1 MIRHIRYC
9 AVALWLAGSLA
20 AAPPP
25 AQATQQAPARQQAPA
40 PGRVS
45 EQRVD
50 TAQVVVEDA
59 DAGQTREQF
68 QRLLERY
75 PPGVGRVLKL
85 DPSLMTNGSYL
96 ATYPALQ
103 DFLARNPS
111 VAHNPAYF
119 LENVNIGEGYR
130 DSRSASERMWNE
142 IMSGVAALTV
152 LIVVTGT
159 LVWLVQTVID
169 YRRWNRLSRI
179 QTEVHTKILDRFG
192 SNEELLRYMQ
202 TPAGQ
207 RFLESA
213 PIPLEAEP
221 RRIGAPFSRILWS
234 VQAGAVLA
242 IVGFGL
248 MFVSTRVVEDVSHGV
263 FAAGVLALSL
273 GMGFALSAVISF
285 MISRRLGLFTPPSA
299 PATSDHA

>member
-20 AAPPP
+20 AAPQA
-25 AQATQQAPARQQAPA
+25 AQSPARQQAPA
-40 PGRVS
+40 PGRVTV
-45 EQRVD
+45 EQRGD
-50 TAQVVVEDA
+50 TAQVVLEDA
-59 DAGQTREQF
+59 DAGQTREQLH
-68 QRLLERY
+68 RLLERY
-75 PPGVGRVLKL
+75 PPAVGRVLKL
-85 DPSLMTNGSYL
+85 DPSLMGNDSYL

-103 DFLARNPS
+103 DFLTRNPS

-119 LENVNIGEGYR
+119 LESVNIGDGFR
-130 DSRSASERMWNE
+130 DQRSASERIWNE
-142 IMSGVAALTV
+142 VMSGIAALTV
-152 LIVVTGT
+152 MIVVTGT

-169 YRRWNRLSRI
+169 YRRWSRLSRI

-213 PIPLEAEP
+213 PIPLEQEP
-221 RRIGAPFSRILWS
+221 RRIGAPFGRILWS

-242 IVGFGL
+242 VVGFGL
-248 MFVSTRVVEDVSHGV
+248 MFVSTRVVEDVSPGV

-273 GMGFALSAVISF
+273 GIGFALSAVIAL
-285 MISRRLGLFTPPSA
+285 MLSRRLGLFAVPGA
-299 PATSDHA
+299 PVTSDHA